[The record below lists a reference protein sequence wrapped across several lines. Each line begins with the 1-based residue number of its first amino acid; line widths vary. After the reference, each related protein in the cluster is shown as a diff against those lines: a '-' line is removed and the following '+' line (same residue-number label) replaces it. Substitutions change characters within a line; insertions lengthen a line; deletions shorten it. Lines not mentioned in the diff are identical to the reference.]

1 MRSVRRRVILF
12 IRLSKWMG
20 TVRARM
26 SGPGVRATGI
36 FRLAG
41 GPFSLRPFPGR
52 PGKRNEV
59 TMASHARAARC
70 GAPSVGKTMRP
81 RRTKLSV
88 RAYIRRCRWSC
99 IFLFSFCS
107 SELHLS
113 LHFLPVLTGRK
124 RSKGRNSRPRFRPK
138 IFPRRLP
145 PRNSLPAVAQT
156 SAPASRRPVKILP
169 CGPASNGMGG
179 ELHQC

>member
-1 MRSVRRRVILF
+1 MKISRNMFPFLLIF
-12 IRLSKWMG
+12 IFTRPYGSLSA
-20 TVRARM
+20 RARKKSM
-26 SGPGVRATGI
+26 KRFLRRQGGTHLRRSRCIPAQCGH
-36 FRLAG
+36 RLML
-41 GPFSLRPFPGR
+41 SCR
-52 PGKRNEV
+52 
-59 TMASHARAARC
+59 
-70 GAPSVGKTMRP
+70 
-81 RRTKLSV
+81 KLSV

-156 SAPASRRPVKILP
+156 SAPASRRPVKFFP
-169 CGPASNGMGG
+169 CGPVSNGMGG